1 MQPKPPNND
10 PSLWRDKVPVPLPE
24 GNKYDRGYAVITGG
38 WLLST
43 GATKLAAVA
52 ALRIGAGLV
61 SVACDSESLPVY
73 ANCFQAVMN
82 KLVRSAKE
90 FSALIEDAK
99 VTAVL
104 IGCGGGITQKTKDFA
119 LAALNLHKQTVL
131 DADAITVFKDNP
143 NELFS
148 AIKSSKKPCILT
160 PHEGEFARIF
170 SIALPLSSYTSSAV
184 GSCDYTH
191 TSPSLPVAEKK
202 LKHYIDG
209 DRLERAKKSA
219 EISGAVVVLKG
230 FNTIIAAPDGRVV
243 INNNASPY
251 LATAG
256 SGDVLAGMCVGL
268 LAGNMPAFEAA
279 CAAVWL
285 HGEAGSKLGVGL
297 IAEDIAKVLPEILRE
312 VYMV

>member
-1 MQPKPPNND
+1 M
-10 PSLWRDKVPVPLPE
+10 
-24 GNKYDRGYAVITGG
+24 ITGG

-82 KLVRSAKE
+82 KLVRSVEE
-90 FSALIEDAK
+90 FSAIIADAK

-104 IGCGGGITQKTKDFA
+104 VGCGGGVTQKTKDFA
-119 LAALNLHKQTVL
+119 LATLNLHKPTVL
-131 DADAITVFKDNP
+131 DADALTVFKDNP

-148 AIKSSKKPCILT
+148 AIKSAKKPCILT
-160 PHEGEFARIF
+160 PHDGEFARLF
-170 SIALPLSSYTSSAV
+170 SM
-184 GSCDYTH
+184 
-191 TSPSLPVAEKK
+191 
-202 LKHYIDG
+202 DG
-209 DRLERAKKSA
+209 DRLERAKKAA
-219 EISGAVVVLKG
+219 EISGAVVILKG
-230 FNTIIAAPDGRVV
+230 FNTIIASPDGRVV
-243 INNNASPY
+243 VNNNASPY

-268 LAGNMPAFEAA
+268 LAGNMSAFEAA
-279 CAAVWL
+279 CAVVWL